1 MLRGRSFV
9 ISATF
14 GGGGVNQICHLL
26 TGGLQKSDL
35 LLIDADVGGC
45 PKQLMQNDISDK
57 KKIEVNGSN
66 REIKQ

>member
-35 LLIDADVGGC
+35 LLIDADVGGGLS
-45 PKQLMQNDISDK
+45 KAADAK
-57 KKIEVNGSN
+57 
-66 REIKQ
+66 